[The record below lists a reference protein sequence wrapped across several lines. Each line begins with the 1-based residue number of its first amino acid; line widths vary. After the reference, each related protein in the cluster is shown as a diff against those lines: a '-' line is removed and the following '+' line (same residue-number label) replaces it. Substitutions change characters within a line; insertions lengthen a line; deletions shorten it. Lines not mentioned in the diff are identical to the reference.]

1 MIETEAID
9 KVRETN
15 EPGPPRR
22 VDHPHRPVA
31 DHPQPRITGVERVPR
46 HRSEIDQLVDGIARG
61 VGGGQRRYVGDQELA
76 AVETVLQIRNPGKIV
91 AKVPR
96 TPRTDVEDP
105 LPSRQPLHDER
116 LGHRGQFAAAVER
129 PEHMIADRTARRS
142 EHHPRLTPRRAYS
155 SHDVLLKVAVP
166 VIFTSPPT
174 PLARRA
180 AHRRAIL
187 AHRRNKGNPTGAT
200 PSPIFFAYGI
210 FSSPT
215 TTRSARAVSGHVTA
229 DVCDDI

>member
-9 KVRETN
+9 QVLVTN
-15 EPGPPRR
+15 KAVTPRR
-22 VDHPHRPVA
+22 VYHPRRPVA
-31 DHPQPRITGVERVPR
+31 DHPQPRVTGIERVPR
-46 HRSEIDQLVDGIARG
+46 HRGEIDQLVDGIARG
-61 VGGGQRRYVGDQELA
+61 LRGGQRRDVGYQELA
-76 AVETVLQIRNPGKIV
+76 PVETVLQIRNPGKIV

-105 LPSRQPLHDER
+105 LPSPQPLHDER

-142 EHHPRLTPRRAYS
+142 EHHPRLTPRRACS
-155 SHDVLLKVAVP
+155 SRDVLLKVAVP

-174 PLARRA
+174 PPARRA

-187 AHRRNKGNPTGAT
+187 AHRRNKGNPAGRNAL
-200 PSPIFFAYGI
+200 AE
-210 FSSPT
+210 FSSATGSSPP
-215 TTRSARAVSGHVTA
+215 
-229 DVCDDI
+229 